1 MDKNFNFLT
10 VINGIYNLGEESL
23 KLNYFDTLLIYF
35 NENTETIKI
44 RYKRLIYNNNK
55 ININIGEIIL
65 NDIGEM
71 EYEFI
76 INNINENLIK
86 NLLFNKF
93 LDYKGEHLNYEKIY

>member
-1 MDKNFNFLT
+1 MKDYEFLGS
-10 VINGIYNLGEESL
+10 INGIYNLGEESL
-23 KLNYFDTLLIYF
+23 NYNFFDTLLIYF
-35 NENTETIKI
+35 NENAETIKI
-44 RYKRLIYNNNK
+44 RYKRLIYINNK

-65 NDIGEM
+65 NDIGGM